1 MFLLLYNLQRSYLIK
16 ICLFCLAGIHLA
28 PEKEHLTI
36 TKVDEH
42 GRTSAFIYRSNPAKD
57 TITVSECQQINNF
70 VGVHPKKKWLTS
82 VLWLLS
88 ELAVNQFGKG
98 R

>member
-1 MFLLLYNLQRSYLIK
+1 MEGHQHSSTGVTLQRTQS
-16 ICLFCLAGIHLA
+16 LFLNVN
-28 PEKEHLTI
+28 KSTI
-36 TKVDEH
+36 LLV
-42 GRTSAFIYRSNPAKD
+42 FI
-57 TITVSECQQINNF
+57 Q
-70 VGVHPKKKWLTS
+70 KKKWLTS